1 MALAKGLWLIRDGH
15 CETMSSEPNPQAPPP
30 KRKTVSG
37 KVSTQLVDAG
47 RAEGADVL
55 QKLGTGADGL
65 TETVACERLV
75 TAGPNEVSSEKQ
87 HNWATRLY
95 HAVRNPLVI
104 LLTVLAII
112 SFSTAKELSDYLGA
126 WLMVIMVVLGVA
138 LRFVQES
145 KADSAAAKLKA
156 MIKVTATVVRDG
168 KPSEIPLQQIVP
180 GDIVRLSAGDMIP
193 ADVRVLSAKDLFI
206 IQATLTGESLPVEK
220 FDHRETRENVSPIE
234 YTNLCFLGTSV
245 ESGTAQA
252 VVVETGPRTYLG
264 GIASSMTTQQVE
276 TSFDKGIKKFTYLML
291 IFMLVMVPAVFFINV
306 FSRPPWEI
314 GEDDIAKAPALADK
328 LAAKSDPVSTYL
340 YQHFDS
346 NAQAALVAWKLAPTN
361 ETGLS
366 TILATNLNNA
376 VSETN
381 FFDQSRF
388 QNVALSSE
396 TKSRLEKRSAH
407 DFRLNRLLLEDAY
420 PTELK
425 KAGKHDWTGAFLF
438 ALAVAV
444 GLTPEMLPM
453 IVSVCLSKGALA
465 MARKKVIV
473 KRLNSIQNFGAM
485 DVLCTD
491 KTGTLTRDH
500 VILELHCDVFK
511 KESDDVLL
519 DAYLI
524 SHFQTGLKNVLD
536 RAVLSH
542 AEAKQQLCI
551 DNYRKVDEIPFD
563 FSRKMMSVIV
573 ETPQHEYQILTKGA
587 PEAVFA
593 HCTQFESE
601 GEILPME
608 PILIGDLIQEY
619 NDLSADGFRV
629 LAVASRRLDKRA
641 AYSKADESEL
651 ILKGYI
657 AFLDPPKESAGQAI
671 AALQSNGVT
680 VKVLTGDND
689 LVTRKVCKDVGL
701 DTGAVL
707 LGSAVENMTDEQL
720 GKAVETTQVFARLSP
735 THKQRIVEALRHN
748 GHVVGFMG
756 DGINDAPALRA
767 ADVGLSVDN
776 AVDIAKESADMI
788 LLEKNLM
795 VLEEGVMEGRKV
807 FVNILKYIRMGA
819 SSNFGNMFSVLG
831 ASAFLPYAPMLP
843 IQLLTNNLLYDFS
856 QVAIPTDNVNVKLIA
871 KPQPWDMGDITRFI
885 LFIGPVSSIFD
896 YTTFFVMLYLFNC
909 WRPSGAALF
918 HTGWFVESLMTQTL
932 IIHVIRTRQIPFI
945 QARAS
950 AALTLTTIII
960 MIVGAIIPYSPLAGM
975 LAMVPLPGLFWP
987 ILFATLV
994 AYVILTQLVKM
1005 WLIRMKWL

>member
-1 MALAKGLWLIRDGH
+1 MN
-15 CETMSSEPNPQAPPP
+15 SQVNSAPPP
-30 KRKTVSG
+30 RRKPVSG
-37 KVSTQLVDAG
+37 RVSAQLVEAG
-47 RAEGADVL
+47 RMEAGEAL
-55 QKLGTGADGL
+55 RKLESGPEGL
-65 TETVACERLV
+65 TEAVAEERLAK
-75 TAGPNEVSSEKQ
+75 AGPNEVSTEKR
-87 HNWATRLY
+87 HNWATRLF

-104 LLTVLAII
+104 LLTVLAVI
-112 SFSTAKELSDYLGA
+112 SFSTAQETSDFLGA
-126 WLMVIMVVLGVA
+126 WLMVSMVILGVA
-138 LRFVQES
+138 LRFIQES

-156 MIKVTATVVRDG
+156 MIKVTATVVREG
-168 KPSEIPLQQIVP
+168 KSAEVPLQRLAP
-180 GDIVRLSAGDMIP
+180 GDVVKLSAGDMIP
-193 ADVRVLSAKDLFI
+193 ADVRILTAKDLFI

-220 FDHRETRENVSPIE
+220 FDPRETRENISPLE
-234 YTNLCFLGTSV
+234 FANLCFLGTSV

-264 GIASSMTTQQVE
+264 GIASSMTTQLVE
-276 TSFDKGIKKFTYLML
+276 TSFDKGIKRFTYLML
-291 IFMLVMVPAVFFINV
+291 TFMLVMVPAVFFINAL
-306 FSRPPWEI
+306 SKSPSQI
-314 GEDDIAKAPALADK
+314 AGDDIVKLPSLAGK
-328 LAAKSDPVSTYL
+328 LAAKADPVSSFL
-340 YQHFDS
+340 SGQLDADAKAS
-346 NAQAALVAWKLAPTN
+346 LAAWQLAPTN
-361 ETGLS
+361 SVELAG
-366 TILATNLNNA
+366 ILVSNLNNI
-376 VSETN
+376 VSGPSIYEE
-381 FFDQSRF
+381 QRF
-388 QNVALSSE
+388 QGIRLGPE
-396 TKSRLEKRSAH
+396 TKSHLKSRRSH

-420 PTELK
+420 PAELK
-425 KAGKHDWTGAFLF
+425 KSGRHDWAGAFLF
-438 ALAVAV
+438 SLAVAV

-500 VILELHCDVFK
+500 VILEIYCDVFK
-511 KESDDVLL
+511 KESDAVLL
-519 DAYLI
+519 DAFLI

-542 AEAKQQLCI
+542 PEARQKLCI
-551 DNYRKVDEIPFD
+551 DNYLKVDEIPFD

-573 ETPQHEYQILTKGA
+573 QTPRQECQILTKGA

-593 HCTQFESE
+593 CCTRFESE

-629 LAVASRRLDKRA
+629 LAVASRPLDKRA

-657 AFLDPPKESAGQAI
+657 AFLDPPKETAGQAI
-671 AALQSNGVT
+671 AALQHNGIT

-689 LVTRKVCKDVGL
+689 LVTRKVCKEVGL
-701 DTGAVL
+701 DTGEVL
-707 LGSAVENMTDEQL
+707 LGSAVEGMSDPQL
-720 GKAVETTQVFARLSP
+720 GRAVETTQVFARLSP

-795 VLEEGVMEGRKV
+795 VLEEGVLEGRKV

-831 ASAFLPYAPMLP
+831 ASAFLPYQPMLP
-843 IQLLTNNLLYDFS
+843 IQILTNNLLYDFS
-856 QVAIPTDNVNVKLIA
+856 QVAIPTDNVNVNLIA
-871 KPQPWDMGDITRFI
+871 KPQPWDMGEIARFI

-909 WRPSGAALF
+909 WVPARADLF

-932 IIHVIRTRQIPFI
+932 IIHVIRTRQIPFL

-950 AALTLTTIII
+950 AALTFTTVVI
-960 MIVGAIIPYSPLAGM
+960 MAVSAWLPYSPLAKM
-975 LAMVPLPGLFWP
+975 LALVPLPGLFWP
-987 ILFATLV
+987 ILLATLIC
-994 AYVILTQLVKM
+994 YVVLTQLVKM

>member
-1 MALAKGLWLIRDGH
+1 MTTAEKPAAN
-15 CETMSSEPNPQAPPP
+15 TPPS
-30 KRKTVSG
+30 KRKMPSVRMASRLADT
-37 KVSTQLVDAG
+37 A
-47 RAEGADVL
+47 RMEAAEAL
-55 QKLGTGADGL
+55 SLLGTSMEGL
-65 TETVACERLV
+65 TEEAAAERLEQS
-75 TAGPNEVSSEKQ
+75 GPNEVSSEKRRD
-87 HNWATRLY
+87 WATRLY

-104 LLTVLAII
+104 LLTILAVI
-112 SFSTAKELSDYLGA
+112 SFSTAQETSDFVGA
-126 WLMVIMVVLGVA
+126 WLMVLMVILGVG

-156 MIKVTATVVRDG
+156 MIKVTATVVRQG
-168 KPSEIPLQQIVP
+168 QPAEVPLRCLVP
-180 GDIVRLSAGDMIP
+180 GDIVKLSAGDMIP
-193 ADVRVLSAKDLFI
+193 ADVRILTAKDLFI

-220 FDHRETRENVSPIE
+220 FDARETRENLSPLEFSNI
-234 YTNLCFLGTSV
+234 CFLGTSV
-245 ESGTAQA
+245 ESGAAQA
-252 VVVETGPRTYLG
+252 VVVESGPRTYLG
-264 GIASSMTTQQVE
+264 SIASSITSQSVE
-276 TSFDKGIKKFTYLML
+276 TNFDKGIKRFTYLML
-291 IFMLVMVPAVFFINV
+291 TFMLVMVPAVFFINALSKSPSQV
-306 FSRPPWEI
+306 AD
-314 GEDDIAKAPALADK
+314 DDIVKLPSLAGK
-328 LAAKSDPVSTYL
+328 LASKADPVSAFL
-340 YQHFDS
+340 SEQFDS
-346 NAQAALVAWKLAPTN
+346 GAQASLAAFEQSPTNGEALAPM
-361 ETGLS
+361 LVS
-366 TILATNLNNA
+366 NLNEI
-376 VSETN
+376 VSGPSIYQEK
-381 FFDQSRF
+381 RF
-388 QNVALSSE
+388 QNIPLRPE
-396 TKSRLEKRSAH
+396 TQSRLKHPRRH

-420 PTELK
+420 PAELK
-425 KAGKHDWTGAFLF
+425 KSSRHDWAGAFLF

-465 MARKKVIV
+465 MAKKKVIV

-500 VILELHCDVFK
+500 VILEIHCDVFK
-511 KESDDVLL
+511 KESDPVLL
-519 DAYLI
+519 EAYLI

-542 AEAKQQLCI
+542 PEAQQKVSI
-551 DNYRKVDEIPFD
+551 DHYKKVDEIPFD

-573 ETPQHEYQILTKGA
+573 ETPEHECQILTKGA

-593 HCTQFESE
+593 RCTQFESE

-629 LAVASRRLDKRA
+629 LAVASRILDKRP
-641 AYSKADESEL
+641 AYSKSDESEL

-671 AALQSNGVT
+671 AALQHNGVA

-701 DTGAVL
+701 DTGEVL
-707 LGSAVENMTDEQL
+707 LGSAVEAMTQEQL
-720 GKAVETTQVFARLSP
+720 CQAVEKTQVFARLSP

-795 VLEEGVMEGRKV
+795 VLEEGVLEGRKV

-831 ASAFLPYAPMLP
+831 ASAFLPYQPMLP
-843 IQLLTNNLLYDFS
+843 IQILTNNLLYDFS
-856 QVAIPTDNVNVKLIA
+856 QVAIPTDNVSASLIA
-871 KPQPWDMGDITRFI
+871 KPQPWDMGEITRFI

-896 YTTFFVMLYLFNC
+896 YTTFFVMLYLFHC
-909 WRPSGAALF
+909 WVPTGAALF

-950 AALTLTTIII
+950 TALTITTVII
-960 MIVGAIIPYSPLAGM
+960 MAVSAWLPYSPLAVM
-975 LAMVPLPGLFWP
+975 LALVPLPWLFWP
-987 ILFATLV
+987 ILLATLIC
-994 AYVILTQLVKM
+994 YVVLTQLVKM
-1005 WLIRMKWL
+1005 WLIRKNWL